1 MARPSRDRV
10 GWLIRGFGAAE
21 GMEEAKETRRAFVD
35 RIELAPAPESDGLT
49 IDLHGALAALL
60 RLATGGEGTDAN

>member
-1 MARPSRDRV
+1 MALPYRDRV
-10 GWLIRGFGAAE
+10 ASLIRRHGEAA
-21 GMEEAKETRRAFVD
+21 GMEGAKETRRAFVD
-35 RIELAPAPESDGLT
+35 RIELAPASESDGLT

>member
-1 MARPSRDRV
+1 
-10 GWLIRGFGAAE
+10 
-21 GMEEAKETRRAFVD
+21 MEEAKETRRAFVD